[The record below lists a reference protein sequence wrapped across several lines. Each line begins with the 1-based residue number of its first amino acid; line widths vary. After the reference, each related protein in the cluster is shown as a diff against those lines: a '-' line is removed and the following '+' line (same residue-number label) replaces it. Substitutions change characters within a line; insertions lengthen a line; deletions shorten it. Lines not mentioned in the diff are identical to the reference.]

1 MRARARGGVCPLG
14 YIAVI
19 RTDEKVLAEITCQ
32 LEHASV
38 VYTTTCIHHL
48 QYIVGYVPN
57 SYVPNSYVP
66 NTALSLSLC

>member
-1 MRARARGGVCPLG
+1 MRARARGGVCPLTG

-48 QYIVGYVPN
+48 QYIVGYVT
-57 SYVPNSYVP
+57 